1 LGIPFRK
8 PAGFAALT
16 ALRKNCVVEWVDA
29 GRNRPSQIG
38 VRTDMHSMTVYQLV
52 YAVLTK
58 ELDRVQVAYVQ
69 LLGQGLDGGP
79 QGVSPAEMMGV
90 G

>member
-1 LGIPFRK
+1 
-8 PAGFAALT
+8 LT

-29 GRNRPSQIG
+29 GRNRPLRIG
-38 VRTDMHSMTVYQLV
+38 VRTDMHSIYQLV